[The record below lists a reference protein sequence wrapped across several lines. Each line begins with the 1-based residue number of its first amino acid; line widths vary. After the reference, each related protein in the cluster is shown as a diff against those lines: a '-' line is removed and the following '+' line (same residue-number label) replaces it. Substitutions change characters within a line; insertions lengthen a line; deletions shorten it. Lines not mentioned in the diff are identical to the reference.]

1 MRSFSSKGL
10 SVGYVTGNSTD
21 SMKRDVL
28 EGKYQLV
35 FFTPEFLIDQIKWRE
50 ALSTKGKTFPSKTSS
65 IGDR

>member
-35 FFTPEFLIDQIKWRE
+35 FFTPECLIDQSRAAKLDQ
-50 ALSTKGKTFPSKTSS
+50 APQVKL
-65 IGDR
+65 